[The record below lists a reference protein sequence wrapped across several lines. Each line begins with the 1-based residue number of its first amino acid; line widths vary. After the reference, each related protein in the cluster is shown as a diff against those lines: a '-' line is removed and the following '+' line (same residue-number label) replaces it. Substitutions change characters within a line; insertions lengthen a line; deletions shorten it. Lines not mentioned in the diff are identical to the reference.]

1 MFIFAKNYNINDMKK
16 IMVIG
21 GSGFVGK
28 QICRIASLE
37 NESIISLS
45 RSGMPSELSDNEFKH
60 VKWLKADI
68 FHPENWKKHLQDCS
82 AVIHCIG
89 ILEEEP
95 NKGITYER
103 MIFDTA
109 KIAATISQASG
120 IERFVYI
127 SAGAGA
133 PDTPLAYMKNK
144 LAAEKLLKSNQFN
157 FDVAVLKPGM
167 IYGSERPETIEEY
180 KVLKNILDNPLL
192 RDELYPN
199 RPLPVEAVALFA
211 LRAAQGNI
219 EAGIYGVDGIENYYL
234 KSNKQQ

>member
-1 MFIFAKNYNINDMKK
+1 MFIFANNYNINDMKK

-37 NESIISLS
+37 KESSISLS

-89 ILEEEP
+89 ILEDEP
-95 NKGITYER
+95 NKGTTYER

-109 KIAATISQASG
+109 KIAATSSQASG

-144 LAAEKLLKSNQFN
+144 LAAEKI
-157 FDVAVLKPGM
+157 G
-167 IYGSERPETIEEY
+167 
-180 KVLKNILDNPLL
+180 
-192 RDELYPN
+192 
-199 RPLPVEAVALFA
+199 
-211 LRAAQGNI
+211 RARVGKECRARRWPH
-219 EAGIYGVDGIENYYL
+219 
-234 KSNKQQ
+234 